1 MADER
6 TEVLG
11 RLSTT
16 SEAVA
21 RLREVF
27 AAEEP
32 LEDVTGRVAATAL
45 SAIRHADGISI
56 TIMSGQGTETC
67 GHSDDW
73 VLTLDRQQY
82 ASGRGPCL
90 DAAKGQ
96 HPVRANLGADERR
109 WPEFA
114 ETARQQGVRAC
125 LSLPLTVGGAEK
137 QEGHE
142 ELVGSLNVYS
152 YTPSAF
158 DEFDEELMRLFTMA
172 AGEAITNARRW
183 QESRQTVTQL
193 EQALVSRTDIDQ
205 AKGVLRALHGYSAD
219 EAFAELVKHSQQR
232 NIRLH
237 DIAREL
243 LASLSASTTDDS

>member
-6 TEVLG
+6 SEALG

-16 SEAVA
+16 SEAIA

-32 LEDVTGRVAATAL
+32 LQEVTGRVAATAI
-45 SAIRHADGISI
+45 SAIRHADGVSI
-56 TIMSGQGTETC
+56 TIVSGPGTETC

-73 VLTLDRQQY
+73 ALSLDRQQY

-90 DAAKGQ
+90 DAARSRN
-96 HPVRANLGADERR
+96 PVRADLGTDECR
-109 WPEFA
+109 WPEFVEA
-114 ETARQQGVRAC
+114 ARQEGIHAC
-125 LSLPLTVGGAEK
+125 LSLPLEIRGADKDE
-137 QEGHE
+137 HE
-142 ELVGSLNVYS
+142 ELLGSLNVYS

-158 DEFDEELMRLFTMA
+158 DEFDQELMRLFTVT
-172 AGEAITNARRW
+172 AGEAVTNARRW

-219 EAFAELVKHSQQR
+219 EAFAELVKHSQR
-232 NIRLH
+232 WNVRVH
-237 DIAREL
+237 DIACEI
-243 LASLSASTTDDS
+243 LAALTASTTDDS